1 MKNRYSVFSLFCML
15 AIFNQSNAQFGGL
28 KNKLKSAATK
38 ITTSKLKGDA
48 NDNSSSNADTKSYE
62 SEEEFNQSTTEQE
75 KSENETSETVKI
87 VDGGVYNIGGTNF
100 KKIAPYKK
108 DFTDRTGLSGY
119 YHLSEYILNAPS
131 NHFSSEPGQ
140 IYEGFSIDYNPEK
153 YEMQVYFTE
162 TEANYANVAEH
173 YRKSAD
179 QGNILFQFGMQG
191 GPTSLTNVKAI
202 PLEPGVIL
210 LGANVYHKNDEE
222 GHAWMNNITPE
233 RFVIAAKD
241 TAKFKEYQYN
251 VEYTSKVVFEKFD
264 ALRRVWKEQKIEEA
278 KPLPAEGM
286 KDAKLKA
293 DALAGI
299 KSRAAAYQWKEEIL
313 YAYVESTEWD
323 VKLHWITL
331 QPIKR
336 IAKCIVVMKTP
347 TGNFKREGFYVA
359 QDYKGNGTYGNTY
372 MQYNDQRI
380 YYVNPSEVNK
390 YK

>member
-1 MKNRYSVFSLFCML
+1 MNKIYVISFCFMVLFFNYSH
-15 AIFNQSNAQFGGL
+15 AQLGGL
-28 KNKLKSAATK
+28 KNKLKNAVTK
-38 ITTSKLKGDA
+38 TATSKLKGDS
-48 NDNSSSNADTKSYE
+48 NESSTSNADTKSYE
-62 SEEEFNQSTTEQE
+62 SVEEFNTSTTEQE
-75 KSENETSETVKI
+75 SSETDESETVKI
-87 VDGGVYNIGGTNF
+87 VDGEVYNIGGTNF

-108 DFTDRTGLSGY
+108 NFTDRIGLSGY

-131 NHFSSEPGQ
+131 SHFSSEPGQ
-140 IYEGFSIDYNPEK
+140 MYEGFSIDYNPEK

-162 TEANYANVAEH
+162 TEANYANIAEH
-173 YRKSAD
+173 HRKSAD

-191 GPTSLTNVKAI
+191 GPTSLTNVQAI

-210 LGANVYHKNDEE
+210 IGANIYHKNDEE

-233 RFVIAAKD
+233 RFLIAAKD
-241 TAKFKEYQYN
+241 TSKFKEYQYN

-264 ALRRVWKEQKIEEA
+264 ALRRVWKEQQIEEA

-286 KDAKLKA
+286 KDVQLKA

-313 YAYVESTEWD
+313 YAYVQSTEWD

-347 TGNFKREGFYVA
+347 TGNYKREGFYVA
-359 QDYKGNGTYGNTY
+359 QDYEGNGTYGNTY

-380 YYVNPSEVNK
+380 YYVNPNDVFK